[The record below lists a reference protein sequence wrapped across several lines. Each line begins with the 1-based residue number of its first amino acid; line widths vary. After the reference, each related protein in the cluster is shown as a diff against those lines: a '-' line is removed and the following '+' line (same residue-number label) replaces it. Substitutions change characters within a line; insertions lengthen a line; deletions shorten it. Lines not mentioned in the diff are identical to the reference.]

1 MKTLFTSLAAMLVT
15 LTVACSGYA
24 DEGTTNRPL
33 VVGNPYDNQLAYF
46 SPRLG
51 ARFAIQT
58 VQNAI
63 SHTLHQTPSVGP
75 HNHHSHWILFA
86 SHSLAIHSRPG
97 QGNTFKVMFSFLRPV
112 SVFTKV
118 AKTPRNDRQNLLN
131 VNHAAAR
138 FSCHSCQ
145 RGECRL
151 AVYQR
156 TYDRS
161 HSNAN
166 SQPPITAAVT
176 WNGCHVCVLRAI
188 IQSLPKNNSA
198 RR

>member
-1 MKTLFTSLAAMLVT
+1 MREPFRLNRSTRFVDQRERIFCASVTAHFISRRTQSSLTLDTFRPPQPCDSYTT
-15 LTVACSGYA
+15 LRA
-24 DEGTTNRPL
+24 
-33 VVGNPYDNQLAYF
+33 
-46 SPRLG
+46 
-51 ARFAIQT
+51 
-58 VQNAI
+58 
-63 SHTLHQTPSVGP
+63 
-75 HNHHSHWILFA
+75 
-86 SHSLAIHSRPG
+86 
-97 QGNTFKVMFSFLRPV
+97 NTCKVMFSFLRPV

-118 AKTPRNDRQNLLN
+118 AKTPSNDRQNLLN

-188 IQSLPKNNSA
+188 IPSLPKNNSA